1 LIDIKSALKALA
13 IAFDNYCKANNINAE
28 LYAVGG
34 FVRNELLN
42 LSHTDIDICSKLTP
56 NEIIEFCKSMGY
68 KYVPK
73 GIAFGMVEIHFT
85 YESETLC
92 LEHTTFRSDKY
103 ADDGSHRP
111 QSVTFSD
118 SVEQDAF
125 RRDFTVNALYK
136 NLLTDEIIDP
146 TGGLSDLEN
155 RVIRATSKDPND
167 IMKDDGLR
175 VMRMVR
181 FAAELC
187 FDVEEST
194 MQSAIAH
201 VNGLKDISSERI
213 RDELNKILLSDAKY
227 PALVEQWKKAH
238 DENDEHRLKTPD
250 NSPVLRSLLM
260 LRDMGVLAVI
270 LPELEACRGYAQ
282 RRKYHVYDVLEHIFH
297 VCAEAPPVLYMR
309 LAGLFHDVGKPISH
323 QRNMGKNMHG
333 HDTLGAIMAHDA
345 LKRLCYS
352 NDIIERVVKLISVH
366 MYDIAG
372 TAKDNTLKTRFAT
385 WGEAL
390 VLDLIEFRRAD
401 IRGSGNPSREV
412 DSAERF
418 CDIYMQMR
426 ASGAPFS
433 MADLAVNGTDI
444 IRSLNI
450 RPSSIVGRIKHE
462 LLRHCAVYPEDN
474 NYTKLIAL
482 SGEIYNRLTKKQ

>member
-1 LIDIKSALKALA
+1 MIDIKSALKALA

-194 MQSAIAH
+194 MQAAIAH

-227 PALVEQWKKAH
+227 PH
-238 DENDEHRLKTPD
+238 
-250 NSPVLRSLLM
+250 
-260 LRDMGVLAVI
+260 
-270 LPELEACRGYAQ
+270 
-282 RRKYHVYDVLEHIFH
+282 
-297 VCAEAPPVLYMR
+297 
-309 LAGLFHDVGKPISH
+309 
-323 QRNMGKNMHG
+323 
-333 HDTLGAIMAHDA
+333 
-345 LKRLCYS
+345 
-352 NDIIERVVKLISVH
+352 
-366 MYDIAG
+366 
-372 TAKDNTLKTRFAT
+372 
-385 WGEAL
+385 
-390 VLDLIEFRRAD
+390 
-401 IRGSGNPSREV
+401 
-412 DSAERF
+412 
-418 CDIYMQMR
+418 
-426 ASGAPFS
+426 
-433 MADLAVNGTDI
+433 
-444 IRSLNI
+444 
-450 RPSSIVGRIKHE
+450 
-462 LLRHCAVYPEDN
+462 
-474 NYTKLIAL
+474 
-482 SGEIYNRLTKKQ
+482 